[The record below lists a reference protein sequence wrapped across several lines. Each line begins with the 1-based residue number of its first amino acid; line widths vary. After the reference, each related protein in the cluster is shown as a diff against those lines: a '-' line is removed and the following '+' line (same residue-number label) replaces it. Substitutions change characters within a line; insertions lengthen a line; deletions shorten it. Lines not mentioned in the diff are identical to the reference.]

1 MLCGVC
7 TVMDVMWG
15 LYVGFVMDV
24 TWGLYGHG
32 CYVGFVRSWMLCGI
46 CCTVMD
52 VMWGLYGDG
61 CYVGF
66 VR

>member
-1 MLCGVC
+1 MR
-7 TVMDVMWG
+7 
-15 LYVGFVMDV
+15 FVL
-24 TWGLYGHG
+24 G
-32 CYVGFVRSWMLCGI
+32 WMLGEVGM
-46 CCTVMD
+46 VMD